1 MEILSGIWNERKD
14 LMRVLNEN
22 WDILT
27 EENLKPL
34 IILNE
39 KIVEAIKKINEDIH
53 ATEAGQSLFSN

>member
-1 MEILSGIWNERKD
+1 
-14 LMRVLNEN
+14 MRVLNEN

-39 KIVEAIKKINEDIH
+39 KIVETIKKINDDIH
-53 ATEAGQSLFSN
+53 ATEAGQSSFSKLNENLLGSYFS